1 MQSSGCACDGARD
14 DPIGWLTDKQDKPTE
29 QGRPT
34 MAAKIDLEIS
44 VGQSGPFGST
54 CIALPSRRVV
64 FTAVPTLV
72 DE

>member
-1 MQSSGCACDGARD
+1 
-14 DPIGWLTDKQDKPTE
+14 
-29 QGRPT
+29 

-72 DE
+72 EE